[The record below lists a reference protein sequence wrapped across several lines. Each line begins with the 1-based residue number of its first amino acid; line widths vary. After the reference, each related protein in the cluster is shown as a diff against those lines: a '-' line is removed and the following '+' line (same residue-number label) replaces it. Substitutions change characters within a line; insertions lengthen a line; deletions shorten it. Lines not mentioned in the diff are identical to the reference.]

1 ADVRAELADDLVDL
15 GLGQL
20 VLLLGVGG
28 AGEADDVRGAALAG
42 DHAAVAL
49 VAGRGAAGVPLDG
62 DQGPAGLDRLD
73 QTHVVDGVRVA
84 RELEEHQVTGLRA
97 GGVPLAALH
106 VPVAHH
112 HGGRR
117 LRDEATSACVREDIA
132 NPDGAPCDA
141 IPAVPNA
148 ELGTIHGTF
157 DVAEMPSRLGENSR
171 GGTHASPLPRA
182 FIRPLLVEGAGPAR
196 WVLAMGRQRD
206 AERLRP
212 TWKEAGASGGLEVG
226 D

>member
-1 ADVRAELADDLVDL
+1 ADVRAELADDLVYL

-106 VPVAHH
+106 VPVAHD
-112 HGGRR
+112 HGRRR
-117 LRDEATSACVREDIA
+117 LRDQRAAPGLGQHIPHELGAPGLTVPAVRLPVLLPVRVRRALGDTELAPGNLEHAGGRHSATSGVQSGSC
-132 NPDGAPCDA
+132 
-141 IPAVPNA
+141 
-148 ELGTIHGTF
+148 
-157 DVAEMPSRLGENSR
+157 
-171 GGTHASPLPRA
+171 GGCTST
-182 FIRPLLVEGAGPAR
+182 VS
-196 WVLAMGRQRD
+196 
-206 AERLRP
+206 
-212 TWKEAGASGGLEVG
+212 SG
-226 D
+226 

>member
-1 ADVRAELADDLVDL
+1 SASRSSLRFWSAPPSLTSGGVGRALDRDADLHSDRLHQVEQRVEVAALLVLLVLDLRALGHQLIARIADVHATSDLDPGQVGRRQRRLVGALSEVGHDLVAREADVRAELADDLVYL

-73 QTHVVDGVRVA
+73 QTYVVDGVRVA

-112 HGGRR
+112 HG
-117 LRDEATSACVREDIA
+117 
-132 NPDGAPCDA
+132 
-141 IPAVPNA
+141 
-148 ELGTIHGTF
+148 
-157 DVAEMPSRLGENSR
+157 
-171 GGTHASPLPRA
+171 
-182 FIRPLLVEGAGPAR
+182 
-196 WVLAMGRQRD
+196 
-206 AERLRP
+206 
-212 TWKEAGASGGLEVG
+212 
-226 D
+226 